1 MTKGCVSMKPEASSA
16 KILAAGTVCLT
27 VLCACS
33 GSDDDG
39 NSAEQPSESPSAST
53 VDTTGVSPQD
63 LPTPPAV
70 RKATGAV
77 SALKLDNCPVSPGN
91 HKVTGTIKSEASS
104 TADYLVVVN
113 WSTDEGD
120 VMGSGYTVLRNVKP
134 AETRQLAI
142 TAKVADGA
150 ARCVPFVQY
159 GDVKK

>member
-1 MTKGCVSMKPEASSA
+1 MCVSMKPEASSA
-16 KILAAGTVCLT
+16 KILAAGTVCLA

-33 GSDDDG
+33 GSGDDG

-53 VDTTGVSPQD
+53 VDTSGVSPQN
-63 LPTPPAV
+63 LPTPPDV

-77 SALKLDNCPVSPGN
+77 SALKLNDCPVSPGN
-91 HKVTGTIKSEASS
+91 HKVTGSIKSSASS

-134 AETRQLAI
+134 GEKRQLAI
-142 TAKVADGA
+142 TAKVAEGA
-150 ARCVPFVQY
+150 SKCVPFVQY
-159 GDVKK
+159 GEIKK